1 MVKKHCTHSWLGSFA
16 GRLIQLRPSMSI
28 GSAVSY
34 AVSSIHHAADIDPHR
49 AAEIFVL
56 ANPMP
61 EPVTQRRAARRVDSP
76 AARYRALFG
85 GLAAPTTAARTDR
98 PALRATAALAR

>member
-1 MVKKHCTHSWLGSFA
+1 MVKEHCTHSWLGSFA
-16 GRLIQLRPSMSI
+16 GRLIQLRPSMGI

-34 AVSSIHHAADIDPHR
+34 AVLSIHHAADIDPHR
-49 AAEIFVL
+49 AAEIFVQ

-61 EPVTQRRAARRVDSP
+61 EPVVQRAARQVDSP

-85 GLAAPTTAARTDR
+85 GLAAVATAVGADR
-98 PALRATAALAR
+98 PAQRATAGLAR

>member
-1 MVKKHCTHSWLGSFA
+1 MVKEHCTHSWLGSFA

-34 AVSSIHHAADIDPHR
+34 AVLSIHHAADIDPHR
-49 AAEIFVL
+49 AAEIFAQ
-56 ANPMP
+56 ANPVP
-61 EPVTQRRAARRVDSP
+61 EPSTPQRAPRRVASP

-85 GLAAPTTAARTDR
+85 GISAAATAIGADR
-98 PALRATAALAR
+98 PASRTTAQAR